1 MARSTTKIDLLAS
14 ANAQFEKMWKLI
26 DEMNEEQQEAIF
38 AEEMASAGKEVPKH
52 TTYKGEEHAKRKSS
66 RYIYQ
71 RLAYTCCKYNAN
83 LKISIHK
90 QHTLLFTKVR
100 FLSINNEM

>member
-38 AEEMASAGKEVPKH
+38 AEEMASAGKEAPKH
-52 TTYKGEEHAKRKSS
+52 TTHKGEEHAKRKSS
-66 RYIYQ
+66 R
-71 RLAYTCCKYNAN
+71 CDKSN
-83 LKISIHK
+83 
-90 QHTLLFTKVR
+90 
-100 FLSINNEM
+100 